1 LESFLNEAAMLHPPL
16 VHFAVACPF
25 LALLALAGEVFFKK
39 AWLSHT
45 AAFLWAMGFLS
56 TLASLATGPFLALHL
71 GLLNA
76 WTLWPPQ
83 TAAHGALR
91 EHALWGL
98 ISGALSLLTLPA
110 LLAQT
115 CERPWP
121 LNLRLALGALLA
133 ASFLLAGHEGGEMVY
148 GSEGPLPAFS
158 APAASANGF
167 LSSLGD
173 YRQSLV
179 KMNKKE
185 WVSRTHGK
193 RWVNTY
199 VSKEAASAYQKGDP
213 LPEGAIVVK
222 ESFENKDGGPSTVLG
237 PLYGMKKGSPAHSP
251 QTGGWQYALTWG
263 NPVPGNPE
271 GISLP
276 VTWLPGDSHLNSC
289 AKCHSHFKETDFMG
303 GIPEGFEANP

>member
-1 LESFLNEAAMLHPPL
+1 MESLLNEIAMLHPPL

-25 LALLALAGEVFFKK
+25 LALLALIGEVLFKK
-39 AWLSHT
+39 PWLSQT

-71 GLLNA
+71 GLINTY
-76 WTLWPPQ
+76 TLWPPE
-83 TAAHGALR
+83 TASHGALR
-91 EHALWGL
+91 DHALWGL
-98 ISGALSLLTLPA
+98 VSGALSLLTLPA

-115 CERPWP
+115 RKKPWR
-121 LNLRLALGALLA
+121 LNLRLALGTLLA

-148 GSEGPLPAFS
+148 GSEGPSPSFS
-158 APAASANGF
+158 APAVSANGF
-167 LSSLGD
+167 LISLGD
-173 YRQSLV
+173 YHQSLV
-179 KMNKKE
+179 KTNKKE

-213 LPEGAIVVK
+213 LPEGAVVVK
-222 ESFENKDGGPSTVLG
+222 ESFENEDGNPSTISG
-237 PLYGMKKGSPAHSP
+237 PLYGMKKGSLSASP
-251 QTGGWQYALTWG
+251 QTGGWQYGLIWEK
-263 NPVPGNPE
+263 PVPGNPE

-276 VTWLPGDSHLNSC
+276 VTWLPGDAHLNSC
-289 AKCHSHFKETDFMG
+289 ARCHSHFKETDFMG